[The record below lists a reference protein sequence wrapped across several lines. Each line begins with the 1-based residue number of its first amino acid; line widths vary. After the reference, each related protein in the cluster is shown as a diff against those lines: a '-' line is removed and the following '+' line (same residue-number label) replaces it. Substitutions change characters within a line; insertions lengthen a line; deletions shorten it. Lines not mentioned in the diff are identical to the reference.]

1 MILNRIFQS
10 LECLLPTFGHEQ
22 PKSSVPLA
30 ATVPS
35 GSLICCVLPSASPL
49 SLSLAAPLEWAYLYQ
64 PRRFYRAGVIKVCV
78 TKKRASSLYSKY
90 KIVIFNAP
98 FQTTLQPQGFLISE
112 PLRISDSGSF
122 LVHTVHPLF
131 GINTFSSCISSP
143 FPCSVFVLM
152 STFLEPFESRLL
164 IPFFF

>member
-22 PKSSVPLA
+22 PKSSVPPA

-35 GSLICCVLPSASPL
+35 GSLICCILPSASPL

-78 TKKRASSLYSKY
+78 TKKRASSLYWKY

-112 PLRISDSGSF
+112 PHWEFLIREASLSTPCIPSLALTRFPAASPLPF
-122 LVHTVHPLF
+122 LVL
-131 GINTFSSCISSP
+131 SS
-143 FPCSVFVLM
+143 F
-152 STFLEPFESRLL
+152 
-164 IPFFF
+164 